1 MSLTSDRSAL
11 RELMG
16 QFAQYWLT
24 GEPQAIHVKMA
35 DDMELIS
42 HQHGHWQNRDDAL
55 HALKRDT
62 ANSPLYGQHS
72 NHYIAVEQDQAIS
85 SMYLFAMA
93 QHNPQYFLFG
103 SALVMHF
110 RREATGWVI
119 EKIRLQVNW
128 SHGNPELMAHWKN
141 IPNEHGWD
149 LAKEPP
155 VLVSELHSPWVLL
168 PNAPVPENLDQALA
182 ELYARYSFAVDQ
194 NDIRLL
200 ATTYTQDIEGGF
212 APAGNFKGHDQVIS
226 LLKNFRHLAAVW
238 QHFAHIVR
246 IDDEG
251 DGRHAKMIVA
261 RIIPE
266 RPVSETGDPIYGAH
280 YQLRVRKGDDGQWRV
295 CWTDY
300 RTGWFGPHNV
310 PEFDI
315 GRATA

>member
-11 RELMG
+11 RDLMDR
-16 QFAQYWLT
+16 FADFWLT
-24 GEPQAIHVKMA
+24 GESTAIQPA
-35 DDMELIS
+35 LASDLELIS
-42 HQHGHWQNRDDAL
+42 HQHGRWHGPQQAL
-55 HALKRDT
+55 NAIKHDT
-62 ANSPLYGQHS
+62 ASGALYGQTS
-72 NHYIAVEQDQAIS
+72 NHYIAVEQDQAVC

-93 QHNPQYFLFG
+93 QNRPQYFLFG

-110 RREATGWVI
+110 RRETTSWVI

-128 SHGNPELMAHWKN
+128 SHGEPELMSHWKN
-141 IPNEHGWD
+141 TPNEQGWD

-155 VLVSELHSPWVLL
+155 VLISEVHSPWALM
-168 PNAPVPENLDQALA
+168 PNAPVADDLSQALA

-194 NDIRLL
+194 NDIGLL

-212 APAGNFKGHDQVIS
+212 APAGNFSGYDQVIS

-238 QHFAHIVR
+238 QHFARIVR
-246 IDDEG
+246 IEDEG
-251 DGRHAKMIVA
+251 DGQHAKMIVA

-266 RPVSETGDPIYGAH
+266 RPVSENGDPIYGAH
-280 YQLRVRKGDDGQWRV
+280 YQLRVRKGTDGQWRV

-300 RTGWFGPHNV
+300 RTGWFSEQNIPA
-310 PEFDI
+310 FDI